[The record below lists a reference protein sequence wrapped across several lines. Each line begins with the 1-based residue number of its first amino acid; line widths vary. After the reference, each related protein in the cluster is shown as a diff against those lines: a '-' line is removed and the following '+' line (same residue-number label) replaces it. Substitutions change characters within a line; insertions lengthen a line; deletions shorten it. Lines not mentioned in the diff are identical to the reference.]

1 MKEFGTVFFF
11 AILQYDIA
19 ETVKMF
25 FFYVK
30 KHLAYIYLILKY
42 KCALKSVEKVY
53 FE

>member
-11 AILQYDIA
+11 AILQYEIA
-19 ETVKMF
+19 ETAKM